1 MSTKNILVTGG
12 AGFIGSHLM
21 ESLLKT
27 GANVICIDNFST
39 STVKNIDALMQHPN
53 FEFLKRSVNEAL
65 DIEDLPELEKFK
77 VKFVGVQEVYHLA
90 SPTSAKNF
98 DQYRDDTLVTNS
110 VGVINALRFAV
121 KHKAKFVLSSS
132 SVVYGPRRDDKPKFN
147 EEDLGMVDHLSP
159 RACYDEG
166 KRFAETAVMTFA
178 QVYGLDAKIAR
189 IFRTYGPRERLFD
202 GEMIPDF
209 IVSAIDGKD
218 LIIYGDKK
226 FTTTLAY
233 VTDIADGLIRL
244 MDGPSDIGTVNLGST
259 EDVPLVEVAEKII
272 KLTGSKSK
280 IIFKPPL
287 LFMTP
292 LGVPDTRKA
301 KEQLGWLPLI
311 RLEDGL
317 KKSIEF
323 ALAHKE
329 LL

>member
-1 MSTKNILVTGG
+1 MATKNILVTGG
-12 AGFIGSHLM
+12 AGFIGSHLL
-21 ESLLKT
+21 ENLLKT

-39 STVKNIDALMQHPN
+39 STVKNIDSLMQQPN
-53 FEFLKRSVNEAL
+53 FEFLKRSVNDPL

-77 VKFVGVQEVYHLA
+77 IKFTGVQEVYHLA

-98 DQYRDDTLVTNS
+98 NQYRDDTLVANS
-110 VGVINALRFAV
+110 VGVINALRFAT

-132 SVVYGPRRDDKPKFN
+132 SVVYGPRRKENPKFN

-166 KRFAETAVMTFA
+166 KRFAETATMTFA
-178 QVYGLDAKIAR
+178 QMHGLDAKIAR
-189 IFRTYGPRERLFD
+189 VFRTYGPRERLFD

-209 IVSAIDGKD
+209 IIDCLDGRD
-218 LIIYGDKK
+218 LTIYGDKK
-226 FTTTLAY
+226 FTTTLTY
-233 VTDIADGLIRL
+233 VTDIVDGLVRL
-244 MDGPSDIGTVNLGST
+244 MDAPSDIGVVNLGSS
-259 EDVPLVEVAEKII
+259 EDVPLVDVAEKII

-280 IIFKPPL
+280 IVFKAPL

-292 LGVPDTRKA
+292 LGIPDTRKA
-301 KEQLGWLPLI
+301 KEQLSWLPLV

-329 LL
+329 LI